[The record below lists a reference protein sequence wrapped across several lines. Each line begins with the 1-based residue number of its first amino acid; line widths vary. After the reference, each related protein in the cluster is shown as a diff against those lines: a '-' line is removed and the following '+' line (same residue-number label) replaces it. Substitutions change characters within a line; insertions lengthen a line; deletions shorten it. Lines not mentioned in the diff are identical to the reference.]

1 MAFLS
6 LIFVFIAKV
15 VDVEDVRKRQP
26 EMLLATDRF
35 PSKRVNIYST
45 VDRLLWSKDVL
56 NGTPKMARL
65 MGSCFGSLFQIPV
78 RRLSMG
84 KVVHR

>member
-1 MAFLS
+1 MLM
-6 LIFVFIAKV
+6 V